1 MSRTEQRYLEASDV
15 SIDDD
20 IQCHELVAL
29 LLRMGEP
36 EEEAETISCE
46 MTCDGPLTA
55 RTWLDM
61 LRKLAQSSDP
71 IAKEKLSALLGSE
84 EEGELTLSAHSE
96 ETEDILRRLP
106 GKRKAKEPVIVPVES
121 SDVRDTAKFVRR
133 EAEKSG
139 GQEEVENNRQ
149 NLLGHRQGR
158 RQAISSTKSGAGVDD
173 DEDFDS
179 NGVLLTPLACVRAC
193 VCACEC
199 FVCVHVCVS
208 VSPLHA
214 YTFVHVRECVLCM
227 FVYVPVYMC
236 DS

>member
-1 MSRTEQRYLEASDV
+1 MAYLRLHGAPSSCEGPTEVSRTEQRYLEASGV
-15 SIDDD
+15 TIDDD

-61 LRKLAQSSDP
+61 LRKLAQSLDP
-71 IAKEKLSALLGSE
+71 IAKAKISALLGPE
-84 EEGELTLSAHSE
+84 EEGELSLSTHGE

-106 GKRKAKEPVIVPVES
+106 GKRKAKEPEIVSVEG
-121 SDVRDTAKFVRR
+121 SDVRDTAKVVRR

-139 GQEEVENNRQ
+139 GQEEVENNRR
-149 NLLGHRQGR
+149 NF
-158 RQAISSTKSGAGVDD
+158 TKSGGGVDD

-179 NGVLLTPLACVRAC
+179 NGVLLTPLAC
-193 VCACEC
+193 
-199 FVCVHVCVS
+199 
-208 VSPLHA
+208 L
-214 YTFVHVRECVLCM
+214 
-227 FVYVPVYMC
+227 
-236 DS
+236 